1 MPTSHCSVPLAF
13 ANSSARM
20 ITFGGAIC
28 AEPFCV
34 GCRSFRFF
42 GQIARRPLEPMGDHC
57 NCGQLGPFT
66 LPRCAP
72 VPGFVLDVFDRASIL
87 LFRYVIVPDSNAQ
100 SFDGVVSGN
109 CIHVGKATD
118 SAGAKFRD
126 HTLDASRTGSISF
139 LVISVAGWLNQRQ
152 QATCHRVLVEENRVL
167 REHLGSRRLR
177 FT

>member
-1 MPTSHCSVPLAF
+1 
-13 ANSSARM
+13 
-20 ITFGGAIC
+20 
-28 AEPFCV
+28 
-34 GCRSFRFF
+34 
-42 GQIARRPLEPMGDHC
+42 MGDHC

-118 SAGAKFRD
+118 SAARTFRH
-126 HTLDASRTGSISF
+126 HTLRRCEQDWIHVVSRHFRCRLAESEAASNMSSSTRGAEWCLAGASSAAAGCDLPKQRRRLAAKAKRLGRKLSNRSPLCESISD
-139 LVISVAGWLNQRQ
+139 VA
-152 QATCHRVLVEENRVL
+152 VLSELHPEESW
-167 REHLGSRRLR
+167 SR
-177 FT
+177 